1 VALLTRNFDVMT
13 LSHSLGHIYL
23 SKSVIGL
30 FRVARDVGS
39 SAWLEDESGMSRGA
53 IEGCSDPGGFGR
65 RFVHAYC
72 QQNMKSGFAD

>member
-1 VALLTRNFDVMT
+1 M
-13 LSHSLGHIYL
+13 

-53 IEGCSDPGGFGR
+53 IEG
-65 RFVHAYC
+65 
-72 QQNMKSGFAD
+72 